1 MKPIWIPIFIVVWAI
16 LLVAQ
21 AAAMEKAIQDG
32 WAVDDND
39 HVLLTPQV
47 ARKMRDS
54 GAKWVRL
61 HFRLNARYSQWE
73 EPLLAAYR
81 QAVQNLRREKLRILG
96 LVTYESW
103 PGTQAQ
109 WIENSAEVHG
119 GNGDNAYIRAFA
131 EKALR
136 TLLARFPEVTHWE
149 IWNEPNCWTIHPPGD
164 REKLPG
170 QFYVYPSNFAWI
182 LRRSYEEMRRG
193 HHQAILIAGGL
204 LGADFTGNPDT
215 DVAAPYL
222 REVFAKGKEFAGW
235 EEIRR
240 RYGTWPADH
249 WGLHLY
255 ISGGSMLD
263 GDYFARFPAAFVKAL
278 RELEGSKTHKQ
289 VWITEI
295 GWATPPNGLS
305 ESDQA
310 ANVKTMLQVLRK
322 QPQIGPVFY
331 FKLTDEPAADL
342 YYGLLRADGTPKK
355 AWEAFCAWMK

>member
-1 MKPIWIPIFIVVWAI
+1 MKPTWISIFFPVWTFLTVSQTTA
-16 LLVAQ
+16 L
-21 AAAMEKAIQDG
+21 EKAIQDG
-32 WAVDDND
+32 WAIDDND
-39 HVLLTPQV
+39 RILLTPQV
-47 ARKMRDS
+47 ARIMRDS

-61 HFRLNARYSQWE
+61 HFRLNARHSQWH
-73 EPLLAAYR
+73 EPLLAAY
-81 QAVQNLRREKLRILG
+81 QQVVQNLRREKLHILG

-136 TLLARFPEVTHWE
+136 TLLAHFPDVTHWE
-149 IWNEPNCWTIHPPGD
+149 IWNEPNCWTTHPPGN

-170 QFYVYPSNFAWI
+170 QSYVYPSNFAWM
-182 LRRSYEEMRRG
+182 LRRSFEEIHRSQRP
-193 HHQAILIAGGL
+193 AALVAGGL
-204 LGADFTGNPDT
+204 LGADFTGNPDA

-255 ISGGSMLD
+255 VSAGSRAD
-263 GDYFARFPAAFVKAL
+263 ADYFAKFSVAFVRAL
-278 RELEGSKTHKQ
+278 QELEGPKMRKQ
-289 VWITEI
+289 VWITEV

-305 ESDQA
+305 EVDQA
-310 ANVKTMLQVLRK
+310 ANITTMLQVLRA

-331 FKLTDEPAADL
+331 FKLTDEPAAAL
-342 YYGLLRADGTPKK
+342 YYGLLRADGTPKEAWK
-355 AWEAFCAWMK
+355 AFRE